1 MNRSPRPGSRLMRWL
16 QRGEQAASA
25 PRQPDPA
32 DMGTC
37 FGLDMSFDDAP
48 IDPFSRTPERTPLRA
63 QREDGSESA
72 AEQRSSRWPW
82 GHTAPGAI

>member
-37 FGLDMSFDDAP
+37 FGLDMTFDEAP
-48 IDPFSRTPERTPLRA
+48 VDPFARKSGKAGKGDKTRRGVAGEPSWKGTV
-63 QREDGSESA
+63 
-72 AEQRSSRWPW
+72 
-82 GHTAPGAI
+82 PGAI